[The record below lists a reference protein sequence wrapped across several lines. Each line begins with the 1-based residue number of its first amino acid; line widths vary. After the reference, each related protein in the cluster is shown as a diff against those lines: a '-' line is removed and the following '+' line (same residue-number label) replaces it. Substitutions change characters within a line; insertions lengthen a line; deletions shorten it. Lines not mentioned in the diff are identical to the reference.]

1 MTRKQFLQTV
11 AGALGAGA
19 ALAACGDDG
28 GPAGVDAKVFM
39 DAPAGNPNCLMN
51 GTTVTI
57 GTNHGHSLTVS
68 KADVMAGTV
77 KTYDITG
84 TSLHAHSVTITA
96 AQFAMLAANT
106 TIMVMSTA
114 GGGHDHQVTV
124 RCA

>member
-1 MTRKQFLQTV
+1 MMTRKQFLQTV

-28 GPAGVDAKVFM
+28 NKQV
-39 DAPAGNPNCLMN
+39 DAPAQADASNPNCLMN
-51 GTTVTI
+51 GTTNTI
-57 GTNHGHSLTVS
+57 GLNHGHALTVS
-68 KADVMAGTV
+68 KADVMAGTA

-84 TSLHAHSVTITA
+84 TALHAHMVTITA

-106 TIMVMSTA
+106 TIMVTTQPDATA
-114 GGGHDHQVTV
+114 HNHQVTV